1 MRKTVGKYS
10 RQAGRPKVAPLAR
23 RVIIRP
29 LKQPRQRT
37 RNMPALGLLRVR
49 RGMERRGLRRRG
61 GRASRAA
68 GGGVED
74 FSSVEFN
81 EKRDEF
87 DRL

>member
-1 MRKTVGKYS
+1 
-10 RQAGRPKVAPLAR
+10 
-23 RVIIRP
+23 
-29 LKQPRQRT
+29 
-37 RNMPALGLLRVR
+37 MPALRLLRVR

-74 FSSVEFN
+74 FSAVEFN
-81 EKRDEF
+81 EKRDEL

>member
-1 MRKTVGKYS
+1 MNSGTFDYNWLFSVWDAERAQQVS
-10 RQAGRPKVAPLAR
+10 
-23 RVIIRP
+23 
-29 LKQPRQRT
+29 
-37 RNMPALGLLRVR
+37 ALRLLRVR
-49 RGMERRGLRRRG
+49 RGMERRGLRRRR

-74 FSSVEFN
+74 FSGVEFN